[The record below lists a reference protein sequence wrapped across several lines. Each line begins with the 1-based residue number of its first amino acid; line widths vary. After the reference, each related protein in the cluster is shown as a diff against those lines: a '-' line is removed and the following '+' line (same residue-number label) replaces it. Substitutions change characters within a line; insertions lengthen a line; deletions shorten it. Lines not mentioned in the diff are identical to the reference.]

1 MKKIVRGAALSLA
14 AVLLMGLG
22 STSSRAAATLVQV
35 SLWDKGA
42 ETPMPVGI
50 AYGAPGLDTS
60 KATMGIKASP
70 DAVKAGEITFNV
82 TNDSKDTVH
91 EMIVMYLA
99 NPGKPLP
106 FIDAES
112 RVDEDKA
119 GDKGEVSELD
129 AGASGALTVN
139 LKAGKYLLICNVPGH
154 YGAGMWTEFTVNP

>member
-1 MKKIVRGAALSLA
+1 MKSILRRAALGLA
-14 AVLLMGLG
+14 ATILMAGTAQAA
-22 STSSRAAATLVQV
+22 STVKV

-42 ETPMPVGI
+42 NAEMPMGL
-50 AYGAPGLDTS
+50 AYATPGLDPA

-70 DAVKAGEITFNV
+70 AAVKAGEVTFKV
-82 TNDSKDTVH
+82 KNDSKDTIH
-91 EMIVMYLA
+91 EMIVMYLTDPA
-99 NPGKPLP
+99 KPLP
-106 FIDAES
+106 YISNEN

-129 AGASGALTVN
+129 PGKSGTLTVE

>member
-1 MKKIVRGAALSLA
+1 MKIISRRAALGLAAAMLMAGGSGAAE
-14 AVLLMGLG
+14 
-22 STSSRAAATLVQV
+22 AATLVQI

-42 ETPMPVGI
+42 DVQMPMGL
-50 AYGAPGLDTS
+50 AYAVPGLDIS

-70 DAVKAGEITFNV
+70 GAVKAGEVTFNV

-106 FIDAES
+106 YLEAEN

-129 AGASGALTVN
+129 PGKSGTLTVE

-154 YGAGMWTEFTVNP
+154 YGAGMWAEFTVDP

>member
-1 MKKIVRGAALSLA
+1 MKKIVRGAALSLV

-22 STSSRAAATLVQV
+22 STSSRAATLVQV

-42 ETPMPVGI
+42 DTPMPVGI
-50 AYGAPGLDTS
+50 AYGAPGLDPS